1 MNGHAVNGH
10 AVNGQVDAHFHI
22 WDLSVRAQPWLDGPR
37 FAPINRT
44 FGIRELEPEASAKGI
59 TAAVLVQTVTVPD
72 ETPEFLRLAEEHDL
86 IAGVVGWTDL
96 TAPDVADRLARLL
109 EGPGGRYLKAIRH
122 QVQEEP
128 DPRWLCRPDVRRGLA
143 AIAAAGLA
151 YDLVVVPSQLPAAA
165 ETAAAL
171 PHLRFVLDHLGK
183 PPIASGPLEP
193 WAADLRELARHG
205 NVSAKLSGLPT
216 EASWDSWTLDDLRP
230 CTDTALE
237 AFGPD
242 RLMAGSDWPVCLLAA
257 SYAET
262 VDASREL
269 IAELSSEERSAVL
282 GGTAR
287 RVYRLA

>member
-1 MNGHAVNGH
+1 MTGH
-10 AVNGQVDAHFHI
+10 VDAHFHV
-22 WDLSVRAQPWLDGPR
+22 WDLSVRAQPWITGPEL
-37 FAPINRT
+37 APIDRT
-44 FGIRELEPEASAKGI
+44 FETGDLEPQARAKGI
-59 TAAVLVQTVTVPD
+59 TAAVLVQTITVPE
-72 ETPEFLRLAEEHDL
+72 ETPEFLELAREHDL

-109 EGPGGRYLKAIRH
+109 AGPGGGYLKAIRH
-122 QVQEEP
+122 QVQGEP

-143 AIAAAGLA
+143 AVAAAGLA

-171 PHLRFVLDHLGK
+171 PQLRFVLDHLGK
-183 PPIASGPLEP
+183 PPIASGRLEP

-205 NVSAKLSGLPT
+205 NVSAKLSGLLT
-216 EASWDSWTLDDLRP
+216 EASWDSWVLADLRP
-230 CTDTALE
+230 YTDVALD

-242 RLMAGSDWPVCLLAA
+242 RLMAGSDWPLCLLAA

-262 VDASREL
+262 VDAGREL
-269 IAELSSEERSAVL
+269 IAGLSPGERAAVL